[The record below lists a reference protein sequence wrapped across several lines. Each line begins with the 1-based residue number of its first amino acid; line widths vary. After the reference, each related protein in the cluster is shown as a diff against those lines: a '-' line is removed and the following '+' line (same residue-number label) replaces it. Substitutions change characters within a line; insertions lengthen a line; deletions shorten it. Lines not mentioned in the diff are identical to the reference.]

1 MRGGTNKSFGI
12 EVAKLAGVPKD
23 VIARAKRISQELE
36 KDALEKRNEKAAS
49 KEPDLVTMM
58 SQNEILDE
66 LRGCNVDELTPIQA
80 WMKLGDLAK
89 KAREEN

>member
-1 MRGGTNKSFGI
+1 M
-12 EVAKLAGVPKD
+12 PKD

-36 KDALEKRNEKAAS
+36 KEALDKRSEKAAT
-49 KEPDLVTMM
+49 KEPDLVSMM
-58 SQNEILDE
+58 NTNEILDE

>member
-1 MRGGTNKSFGI
+1 
-12 EVAKLAGVPKD
+12 
-23 VIARAKRISQELE
+23 
-36 KDALEKRNEKAAS
+36 
-49 KEPDLVTMM
+49 MM
-58 SQNEILDE
+58 NTNEILDE